1 MDTKLK
7 KYKLIRIIC
16 FLLSIVCVCTSGF
29 AVYRGISFG
38 VQAGYFYG
46 VDNYREAVYDTRRS
60 TSFLYEVGLS
70 YYALRRAFVTYNDG
84 AIFEDEAFKKH
95 LEERAT
101 ERVEEIVREDSEQY
115 QQYAD
120 EYNKWLRQ
128 INVDNGGYYGE
139 SAWLEGH
146 GTLSPDDSH
155 PFSEDSYFMLN
166 ADRTVG
172 INVENIRKDAE
183 FNLGE
188 DFNLDIYKNEYK
200 HLKYYLSTL
209 GALQYFLVDNTTGKI
224 YTNSGFKTA
233 EEFQKAYADKTWF
246 VSSSD
251 NFQTVTVGEEFK
263 KISNSSMSPSYYRY
277 GTDDTELVQTKDG
290 VILSPSNYMYEF
302 LTAIRYGYSH
312 YYSEYDYVIGS
323 STLFEAGPCT
333 VYLSYDFS
341 NCSGD
346 TDPFWDIEV
355 NYQYAA
361 GNLERDV
368 IIGVVSIALLLILT
382 LIILILAGKKPVH
395 LNWQNKIPGD
405 LHLIISIAAAVGM
418 GVLTFWCA
426 VYALE
431 YYESRGVFY
440 PLCWVAAIASAVVC
454 YSLLIN
460 GLVTFIQNIA
470 GKVFVKRLFILLPIR
485 LIKKLVQ
492 RLTAN
497 KTHLKN
503 GVRRRFMIIVPI
515 YALISAVCWLTLAS
529 LSWEVG
535 LAIFI
540 GIVLLLI
547 SVAFFVLLYYY
558 AKSLDKIR
566 ETVAK
571 TQQGDFDV
579 QFDCNSMPKAMV
591 DFASDISEMRSG
603 MQLAI
608 DSAVREQ
615 KAKTELITNVSHD
628 LKTPLTSIV
637 TYADLIARSTEGNE
651 EVKEYSEV
659 LTEKS
664 MRLKHLIDDLT
675 EATRVSTGAVE
686 LHPTKVNLCELAAQA
701 VGENTDAFEKSSVEP
716 IISNN
721 GKNPVVFADGQK
733 TYRVLENVISN
744 ITKYSMPGTRAY
756 VTVGEENGMGSVV
769 FRNISAA
776 PLNIS
781 ADELMERF
789 VRGDSARTGEGS
801 GLGLSIAKNL
811 CELQGGKFEI
821 SIEGDMFTSRVLL
834 PLA

>member
-1 MDTKLK
+1 MDTKSK

-46 VDNYREAVYDTRRS
+46 TENFRQNIYDTRRS

-70 YYALRRAFVTYNDG
+70 YYALRRTFVTYNDG
-84 AIFEDEAFKKH
+84 EIFEAETFKKH
-95 LEERAT
+95 LEERAA
-101 ERVEEIVREDSEQY
+101 ERVEEMVREDSEQY

-120 EYNKWLRQ
+120 EYNKWLL
-128 INVDNGGYYGE
+128 NDYSENYNEEY
-139 SAWLEGH
+139 WLEGH
-146 GTLSPDDSH
+146 GTLGPDDSR
-155 PFSEDSYFMLN
+155 PFSNDSYFLLN
-166 ADRTVG
+166 EDRTVG
-172 INVENIRKDAE
+172 VNVENIRKDAE
-183 FNLGE
+183 RNLGE

-200 HLKYYLSTL
+200 HLKYYISTL
-209 GALQYFLVDNTTGKI
+209 GALQYFLIDNTTGKN

-233 EEFQKAYADKTWF
+233 EEFQEAYADKTWF

-251 NFQTVTVGEEFK
+251 NFRTVTVGEEFK
-263 KISNSSMSPSYYRY
+263 KISNSSMDAMYYRY
-277 GTDDTELVQTKDG
+277 GTDNTELVQTKDG
-290 VILSPSNYMYEF
+290 VILSPSNYIYEF

-312 YYSEYDYVIGS
+312 YYGEYDYIIGS

-333 VYLSYDFS
+333 VYLSYDFDARAT
-341 NCSGD
+341 D
-346 TDPFWDIEV
+346 TDPFWDVEV
-355 NYQYAA
+355 NYQHAA
-361 GNLERDV
+361 GSLERDV
-368 IIGVVSIALLLILT
+368 IIGAVSIALLLILT
-382 LIILILAGKKPVH
+382 LIILVFAGKKPVH

-405 LHLIISIAAAVGM
+405 IHLIVSIAAAVGM
-418 GVLTFWCA
+418 GVLAFWCA
-426 VYALE
+426 AYTLE
-431 YYESRGVFY
+431 YYDRREWIY
-440 PLCWVAAIASAVVC
+440 PLGSAGCIASTVVC
-454 YSLLIN
+454 YAFLIN
-460 GLVTFIQNIA
+460 GLVTFIQSVA
-470 GKVFVKRLFILLPIR
+470 GKVFIKRLFILLPIR
-485 LIKKLVQ
+485 LIKKLIHQ
-492 RLTAN
+492 LTAN

-503 GVRRRFMIIVPI
+503 GVRRRFMIVVPV
-515 YALISAVCWLTLAS
+515 YAVILAACWLTLAATT
-529 LSWEVG
+529 WEVG

-540 GIVLLLI
+540 GIVLLLV

-566 ETVAK
+566 ETVEK

-603 MQLAI
+603 MQVAI

-664 MRLKHLIDDLT
+664 MRLKTLIDDLT
-675 EATRVSTGAVE
+675 EASRVSTGAVE
-686 LHPTKVNLCELAAQA
+686 LHPTKVDLCELAAQA
-701 VGENTDAFEKSSVEP
+701 VGENTAAFEKSGVEP
-716 IISNN
+716 IINSN
-721 GKNPVVFADGQK
+721 GTKPVVFADGQK

-756 VTVGEENGMGSVV
+756 VTVGEENGMGTVV

-776 PLNIS
+776 QLNIT

-821 SIEGDMFTSRVLL
+821 SIDGDMFTTRVYL
-834 PLA
+834 PKA

>member
-1 MDTKLK
+1 M
-7 KYKLIRIIC
+7 
-16 FLLSIVCVCTSGF
+16 CTSGF

-46 VDNYREAVYDTRRS
+46 TENFRQNIYDTRRS
-60 TSFLYEVGLS
+60 SSFLYEVGLS
-70 YYALRRAFVTYNDG
+70 YYALRRTFVTYNDG
-84 AIFEDEAFKKH
+84 EIFEAETFKKH
-95 LEERAT
+95 LEERAA
-101 ERVEEIVREDSEQY
+101 ERVEKLVRENSDQY

-128 INVDNGGYYGE
+128 IDADDKGYYGD
-139 SAWLEGH
+139 SYWLEGH
-146 GTLSPDDSH
+146 GTLSPDDSR
-155 PFSEDSYFMLN
+155 PFSEDSYFLLN

-172 INVENIRKDAE
+172 VNVENIRKDAE
-183 FNLGE
+183 RNLGE
-188 DFNLDIYKNEYK
+188 DFNLDIYKNEYT
-200 HLKYYLSTL
+200 HLKYYISTL
-209 GALQYFLVDNTTGKI
+209 RALQYFLVDNTTGKI
-224 YTNSGFKTA
+224 YTNSGFNTA
-233 EEFQKAYADKTWF
+233 EEFQEAYADKTWF

-263 KISNSSMSPSYYRY
+263 KISNSSMYPSYYRY
-277 GTDDTELVQTKDG
+277 GTDNTELVQTKDG

-312 YYSEYDYVIGS
+312 YYSEYDYIIGS

-333 VYLSYDFS
+333 VYLSYDFDARAT
-341 NCSGD
+341 D
-346 TDPFWDIEV
+346 TDPFWDVEV

-361 GNLERDV
+361 GSLERDF
-368 IIGVVSIALLLILT
+368 IIGAVSIALLLILT
-382 LIILILAGKKPVH
+382 LIILIFAGKKPVH

-418 GVLTFWCA
+418 GVLAFWCA

-431 YYESRGVFY
+431 YYGSIGVFY
-440 PLCWVAAIASAVVC
+440 SLCWAGVIALAAVC
-454 YSLLIN
+454 YSFLIN
-460 GLVTFIQNIA
+460 GLVTLIQNIA
-470 GKVFVKRLFILLPIR
+470 GKVFVKRLCILLPIR
-485 LIKKLVQ
+485 LIKKLIHQ
-492 RLTAN
+492 LTAN

-503 GVRRRFMIIVPI
+503 GVRRRFAIFVPI
-515 YALISAVCWLTLAS
+515 YALVLVIGWFSMAVNTYEEG
-529 LSWEVG
+529 LS
-535 LAIFI
+535 IFI
-540 GIVLLLI
+540 AIVILLI
-547 SVAFFVLLYYY
+547 SAAFFVWIYYY

-651 EVKEYSEV
+651 EIKEYSEV

-675 EATRVSTGAVE
+675 EATRVSTGAIE
-686 LHPTKVNLCELAAQA
+686 LHPTKVDLCELTAQA
-701 VGENTDAFEKSSVEP
+701 VGENTAAFEKSGVEP
-716 IISNN
+716 IINNN
-721 GKNPVVFADGQK
+721 GTKPVVFADGQK

-756 VTVGEENGMGSVV
+756 VTVGEENGMGTVV

-776 PLNIS
+776 QLNIT

-821 SIEGDMFTSRVLL
+821 SIDGDMFTTRVYL
-834 PLA
+834 PKA

>member
-1 MDTKLK
+1 ML
-7 KYKLIRIIC
+7 C
-16 FLLSIVCVCTSGF
+16 VVCVCTSGV
-29 AVYRGISFG
+29 AVSRAASFG
-38 VQAGYFYG
+38 LQAGYFYG
-46 VDNYREAVYDTRRS
+46 TDNFREAVYDTRRS
-60 TSFLYEVGLS
+60 SSFLYEVGLS
-70 YYALRRAFVTYNDG
+70 YYALRRTFVTYNDG
-84 AIFEDEAFKKH
+84 EIFESEAFQKKFD
-95 LEERAT
+95 EKVAERM
-101 ERVEEIVREDSEQY
+101 EGYV
-115 QQYAD
+115 QQYAEIYKQYAK
-120 EYNKWLRQ
+120 EYNDWLRDHYSK
-128 INVDNGGYYGE
+128 NYDE
-139 SAWLEGH
+139 SYWLECYGS
-146 GTLSPDDSH
+146 LSPDDVK
-155 PFSEDSYFMLN
+155 PFDEDSYFVLN
-166 ADRTVG
+166 DDRTVG
-172 INVENIRKDAE
+172 VNYDKLRKDAE
-183 FNLGE
+183 LNLGN
-188 DFNLDIYKNEYK
+188 DLKLDIYKNEYK
-200 HLKYYLSTL
+200 YLKYYLSTL

-233 EEFQKAYADKTWF
+233 EEFEDAYGEKTWF

-302 LTAIRYGYSH
+302 LTAIRYGYS
-312 YYSEYDYVIGS
+312 YYFGKVDYVIGS
-323 STLFEAGPCT
+323 SVLFEAGPCT
-333 VYLSYDFS
+333 VYLSYD
-341 NCSGD
+341 NTRLGEN
-346 TDPFWDIEV
+346 DPFAVVEHE
-355 NYQYAA
+355 YLKAA
-361 GNLERDV
+361 ENLERDV

-382 LIILILAGKKPVH
+382 LVVLVLAGKKPVH

-405 LHLIISIAAAVGM
+405 IHLIVSIAAAVGM
-418 GVLTFWCA
+418 GFLAFWCA
-426 VYALE
+426 AYTLE
-431 YYESRGVFY
+431 YYYRREWIY
-440 PLCWVAAIASAVVC
+440 PLGSAGCIASAVVC
-454 YSLLIN
+454 YSFLIN
-460 GLVTFIQNIA
+460 GLVTLIQNIA

-485 LIKKLVQ
+485 LIKRLAQ
-492 RLTAN
+492 RLAAN
-497 KTHLKN
+497 RTNLKN

-515 YALISAVCWLTLAS
+515 YALILAVCWLTLAAM
-529 LSWEVG
+529 SWEVS

-603 MQLAI
+603 MQVAI

-651 EVKEYSEV
+651 EIKEYSEV

-675 EATRVSTGAVE
+675 EATRVSTGAIE
-686 LHPTKVNLCELAAQA
+686 LHPTKVDLCELAAQA
-701 VGENTDAFEKSSVEP
+701 VGENTAAFEKSGVEP
-716 IISNN
+716 IINNN
-721 GKNPVVFADGQK
+721 GIKPVVFADGQK

-756 VTVGEENGMGSVV
+756 VTVGEENGMGTVV

-776 PLNIS
+776 QLNIT

-821 SIEGDMFTSRVLL
+821 SIDGDMFTTRVYL
-834 PLA
+834 PKA